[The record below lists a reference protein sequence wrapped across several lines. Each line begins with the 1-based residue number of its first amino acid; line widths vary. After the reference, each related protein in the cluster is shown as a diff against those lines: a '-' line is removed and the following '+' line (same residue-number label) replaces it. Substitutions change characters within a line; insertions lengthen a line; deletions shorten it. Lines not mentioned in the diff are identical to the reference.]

1 MGMVPVRGQQRKS
14 ETTFVMSVTPRLTAV
29 MLVTEASQMTPDQ
42 LAEAQRMAREWLAK
56 HQQ

>member
-29 MLVTEASQMTPDQ
+29 MLVTEASKMTPDQ
-42 LAEAQRMAREWLAK
+42 ITEARRMAREWLAK